1 MKKIDIKNI
10 NFKKINL
17 KNLNLKRIKIKKFN
31 PKNINFKKLGLLI
44 SKIKDINFKSIST
57 KLIIYFSILILLS
70 SITLGLVSIQRASSS
85 LTKESE
91 KTLAALA
98 YEAAKTTESRLETHR
113 EILKIIA
120 ARGEVQRMNWSEQQS
135 VLQNQLAQ
143 TGFEDLGIMKSD
155 ATVKYSSGITDAL
168 EDDDPTRAALEGN
181 ENSIN
186 FTIRPGTKEIAL
198 MFATPIKKN
207 GKVIGALL
215 GRRSGNDLSGIS
227 DDTGYGENGYGY
239 MINKEGTVIAHPD
252 RTKVVNQYNPI
263 KQVEEDK
270 SQKSMAKLFEKIIS
284 EESGVTNYTFEGK
297 DLYVGYSPIKN
308 TDWIMV
314 IEADKDEIL
323 AAIPPLKRSIL
334 ILVLLILALSIAATY
349 IIGNTIAKPIINAV
363 GQAKLIAGLDV
374 TNDMLEADLKKK
386 DETGDLARAL
396 QSITDNLRKIVQEV
410 TSSSELVAE
419 ASQQL
424 TVTSQQSATAS
435 EEVTKTVEEIAKG
448 ASEQALST
456 EEGSSKATL
465 LGESI
470 VKNHTYT
477 NDLSSASKRVS
488 LVVNE
493 GLKEIEN
500 LFNITE
506 ENNSAVKEIY
516 DVILKTHDS
525 SIKIGEA
532 SSVIA
537 SISKQTNLLA
547 LNAAIEA
554 ARAGEAGRG
563 FAVVADE
570 IRKLAE
576 KSSIS
581 SKAINT
587 IVTELQNNADSAVKT
602 RERVSAIASEQ
613 TASVVSSKDKYM
625 LIDQA
630 MEDEIK
636 VVNLLYNSGKD
647 MEEMKNEILDTMQ
660 NLTAIAE
667 ENSASTQEA
676 SASMEEQS
684 ASIAQIAASSDG
696 LSELA
701 QGLKLIVNRFK
712 L

>member
-1 MKKIDIKNI
+1 MKKINIKNI

-17 KNLNLKRIKIKKFN
+17 KNLNIKRIEIKKFN
-31 PKNINFKKLGLLI
+31 PKNIDFKKFGLLLA
-44 SKIKDINFKSIST
+44 KARDINFKSIST

-70 SITLGLVSIQRASSS
+70 SITLGLISIQRASSS

-91 KTLAALA
+91 KTLGSLA
-98 YEAAKTTESRLETHR
+98 YEAAKTTESRLETYR
-113 EILKIIA
+113 KVLEMIA
-120 ARGEVQRMNWSEQQS
+120 ARGEVQRMNWSEQQP
-135 VLQNQLAQ
+135 VLQNQLAL
-143 TGFEDLGIMKSD
+143 TGFEDLGIIKPD
-155 ATVKYSSGITDAL
+155 GTVLYSNGISITL
-168 EDDDPTRAALEGN
+168 DDNDPIRGALEGDKH
-181 ENSIN
+181 SIN
-186 FTIRPGTKEIAL
+186 FTLRPGTNEL
-198 MFATPIKKN
+198 VLLFATPIEKN

-227 DDTGYGENGYGY
+227 DDTGYGDSGYGY
-239 MINKEGTVIAHPD
+239 MINKAGTVIAHPD
-252 RTKVVNQYNPI
+252 RTKVINQYNPI
-263 KQVEEDK
+263 KEVEEDK
-270 SQKSMAKLFEKIIS
+270 SQKSMAKLFEKMIS
-284 EESGVTNYTFEGK
+284 EESGVSNYTFEGT
-297 DLYVGYSPIKN
+297 DLYVGYAPIKS

-314 IEADKDEIL
+314 IAADKGEIL

-334 ILVLLILALSIAATY
+334 ILVVLILIVSIVATY
-349 IIGNTIAKPIINAV
+349 IIGNTIANPIINAV
-363 GQAKLIAGLDV
+363 RHAKLIADLDI
-374 TNDMLEADLKKK
+374 THDISDEDLKKK

-396 QSITDNLRKIVQEV
+396 QSITDNLRDIVHEV
-410 TSSSELVAE
+410 TNSSERVAE

-488 LVVNE
+488 LVVND

-500 LFNITE
+500 LFKITE
-506 ENNSAVKEIY
+506 ENNSAVEEIY

-581 SKAINT
+581 SKAIDT
-587 IVTELQNNADSAVKT
+587 IVKELQNNADSAVKT
-602 RERVSAIASEQ
+602 RERVSSIASEQ
-613 TASVVSSKDKYM
+613 TVSVVSSKDKYM

-636 VVNLLYNSGKD
+636 VVNLLYTSGKD
-647 MEEMKNEILDTMQ
+647 MEQMKNEILDTMQ